1 MPPNITVFF
10 KIYDTTL
17 IVSGPCT
24 KTDGFLDP
32 FTIKVGDEDITSLI
46 CQGSSSLKT
55 DILAKAYL
63 KALDEHLI

>member
-1 MPPNITVFF
+1 MPQNIIIFF
-10 KIYDTTL
+10 KIYDTILT
-17 IVSGPCT
+17 ISGPCT
-24 KTDGFLDP
+24 RIDGFLDP

-63 KALDEHLI
+63 KAIEERLI